1 MLKETPHLRSR
12 SSNCADTKLVTGLRD
27 TDPES
32 LLRIRKSE
40 RPIVGHER
48 TTDVVDALGV
58 LAVGEQRFE
67 NHDDSA
73 VYEEA
78 HLAPEGSIQPLGD
91 IGVRLREELARLGN
105 VSLRL
110 S

>member
-1 MLKETPHLRSR
+1 M
-12 SSNCADTKLVTGLRD
+12 
-27 TDPES
+27 
-32 LLRIRKSE
+32 
-40 RPIVGHER
+40 
-48 TTDVVDALGV
+48 
-58 LAVGEQRFE
+58 GEQGFE